1 MEYKVN
7 FVTGEAQSRPGYIE
21 LNATHI
27 ANLNTTLD
35 DGECTE
41 IIALDVLDFLP
52 LAKRGDFLNHLI
64 QKLEIGAAVKI
75 GGREINAVAN
85 AVSSGQINEETAN
98 AAIYQGRQSMT
109 TAVKTRDL
117 MRFIG
122 LEITAVYNHGFNY
135 IVEARRIV

>member
-7 FVTGEAQSRPGYIE
+7 FVVGEAQSRPGYIE

-27 ANLNTTLD
+27 ADLNKTLD

-52 LAKRGDFLNHLI
+52 LAQRGNFLNHLM
-64 QKLEIGAAVKI
+64 QKLEIGAIMKV

-85 AVSSGQINEETAN
+85 AVGSGQINEETAN
-98 AAIYQGRQSMT
+98 ACIYQGRQSMT

-117 MRFIG
+117 MKFIG
-122 LEITAVYNHGFNY
+122 LEITAAYNNGFNY
-135 IVEARRIV
+135 IVEARRVV